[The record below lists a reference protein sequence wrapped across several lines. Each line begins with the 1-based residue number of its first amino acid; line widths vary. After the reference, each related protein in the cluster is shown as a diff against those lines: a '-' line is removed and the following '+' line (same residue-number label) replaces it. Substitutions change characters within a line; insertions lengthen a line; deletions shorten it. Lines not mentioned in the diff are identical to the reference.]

1 MNGRTLIPYL
11 GRIYIALEGM
21 YEAVTVVSNIVSEVS
36 KSLSDFDNSDWI
48 EYKGKHY
55 CPDCYDFDEEK
66 DENIPLPAYPKSI
79 FKVEKFLKTYVGF
92 KDAITKEYSEHF
104 IVSVHLRTNEQLQKE
119 FLEMIRSILALESWS
134 FEVIPA
140 EKYSNSTLV
149 IKIEKQ
155 YKKS

>member
-1 MNGRTLIPYL
+1 MITPTIFYTLQCD
-11 GRIYIALEGM
+11 RCKEMFESQEGFIGQ
-21 YEAVTVVSNIVSEVS
+21 VD
-36 KSLSDFDNSDWI
+36 SDSVWEYAENSDWI

-79 FKVEKFLKTYVGF
+79 FKVENFLKTYVGF

>member
-1 MNGRTLIPYL
+1 MITPTIFYTLQCDRCKEMFESP
-11 GRIYIALEGM
+11 EGFIGQVDSDSVWE
-21 YEAVTVVSNIVSEVS
+21 EAE
-36 KSLSDFDNSDWI
+36 NSD
-48 EYKGKHY
+48 
-55 CPDCYDFDEEK
+55 CPYCYDFDEEK

-79 FKVEKFLKTYVGF
+79 FKVEQFLKTYVGF

-134 FEVIPA
+134 SEVIPA

-155 YKKS
+155 